1 MTDLEKKVVT
11 LDEQVKHLNHTISG
25 HENELREIS
34 QKIEDMRADIKVI
47 KFQTHIL
54 FGIFTLG
61 VGLILGDIFERIKR
75 II

>member
-1 MTDLEKKVVT
+1 MTNLEKKVVA
-11 LDEQVKHLNHTISG
+11 LDEQVKHLSHNVSV
-25 HENELREIS
+25 HESELREIS